1 MCTKCLLYNFHY
13 ISYIHTHT
21 YRAYAYACVCV
32 WGERY
37 VCKQASVRVCVC
49 VVFVYIL
56 FVVLFAQFATFSS
69 HSSTKCALG
78 FNIAFCRLLYFSY
91 CLFFIDF
98 KMLLHFVDTLTIAHT
113 HTNSDTCMPSH
124 TQTHTNTHTRWYVLY
139 VCILKEVQFVIST
152 PPTPL
157 TLVFVFSPCRSSI
170 LLLYYIVDR
179 EWQHWKQHPHEDNV
193 ALWPAP
199 WLAGQWQ

>member
-1 MCTKCLLYNFHY
+1 MCM
-13 ISYIHTHT
+13 
-21 YRAYAYACVCV
+21 RVCV
-32 WGERY
+32 RRAIC
-37 VCKQASVRVCVC
+37 VQASKCTRVCVC

-98 KMLLHFVDTLTIAHT
+98 KMLLHFVDTLTIART

-157 TLVFVFSPCRSSI
+157 TLVFVFSPEVEVV
-170 LLLYYIVDR
+170 YYCYTI
-179 EWQHWKQHPHEDNV
+179 
-193 ALWPAP
+193 
-199 WLAGQWQ
+199 

>member
-1 MCTKCLLYNFHY
+1 MHM
-13 ISYIHTHT
+13 H
-21 YRAYAYACVCV
+21 ACVC
-32 WGERY
+32 EESDM
-37 VCKQASVRVCVC
+37 CASKQVYACVC

-124 TQTHTNTHTRWYVLY
+124 TQTHTNTLICTVCVYFKRSAVCNFDSPNPSYTCF
-139 VCILKEVQFVIST
+139 CILSLQK
-152 PPTPL
+152 
-157 TLVFVFSPCRSSI
+157 
-170 LLLYYIVDR
+170 
-179 EWQHWKQHPHEDNV
+179 
-193 ALWPAP
+193 
-199 WLAGQWQ
+199 

>member
-1 MCTKCLLYNFHY
+1 M
-13 ISYIHTHT
+13 
-21 YRAYAYACVCV
+21 
-32 WGERY
+32 
-37 VCKQASVRVCVC
+37 CKQASVRVCVC

-113 HTNSDTCMPSH
+113 HTQTATHVCPRIH
-124 TQTHTNTHTRWYVLY
+124 RLTQTRTHVDMY
-139 VCILKEVQFVIST
+139 CMC
-152 PPTPL
+152 
-157 TLVFVFSPCRSSI
+157 VF
-170 LLLYYIVDR
+170 
-179 EWQHWKQHPHEDNV
+179 
-193 ALWPAP
+193 
-199 WLAGQWQ
+199 

>member
-1 MCTKCLLYNFHY
+1 M
-13 ISYIHTHT
+13 
-21 YRAYAYACVCV
+21 
-32 WGERY
+32 
-37 VCKQASVRVCVC
+37 CKQASVRVCVC

-113 HTNSDTCMPSH
+113 HTHKQRHMYALAYTDSHKHAHTLICTVCVYFKRSAVCNFDSPNPSYTCF
-124 TQTHTNTHTRWYVLY
+124 
-139 VCILKEVQFVIST
+139 CILSLQ
-152 PPTPL
+152 
-157 TLVFVFSPCRSSI
+157 
-170 LLLYYIVDR
+170 
-179 EWQHWKQHPHEDNV
+179 N
-193 ALWPAP
+193 
-199 WLAGQWQ
+199 